1 MRAVGRILLLLLC
14 TVQPVYSQDKYQLDL
29 SDLEKEVEQT
39 AGKPYH
45 LGGFLEFR
53 PVFFGIDRGAAFSQL
68 NFDLKRSG
76 NTFMQYNLGLRLEGS
91 YKKDIFSVF
100 PNRYAVQTS

>member
-14 TVQPVYSQDKYQLDL
+14 TVQPVYSQDKYQVDL

-45 LGGFLEFR
+45 LGGFLEFQ
-53 PVFFGIDRGAAFSQL
+53 PIFFGIDRGAAFSQL
-68 NFDLKRSG
+68 NFDLKR
-76 NTFMQYNLGLRLEGS
+76 QREHLHA
-91 YKKDIFSVF
+91 I
-100 PNRYAVQTS
+100 